1 MSAKTSRSPESDS
14 RSILLVFPVETAVPL
29 GPLRADA
36 ALVRGNN
43 PFCRQAPWEQ
53 QHQSVIV
60 TLECK
65 WMWLAFSL
73 HFFIRWSGGMCFSQ
87 AAPRLSRT
95 WSVYMS
101 FHKVRRIQMH
111 HIHFGKVSLFCSML
125 EKYLNNKCNT
135 DETRIFMCQPAHTP
149 QNSVTA
155 ADGYFT
161 RNDYFL
167 FKTRL

>member
-95 WSVYMS
+95 WSVYTS
-101 FHKVRRIQMH
+101 FLKVQRIQMH
-111 HIHFGKVSLFCSML
+111 HIHFGEFSLFCSML
-125 EKYLNNKCNT
+125 EKYLHNKCNT
-135 DETRIFMCQPAHTP
+135 DETRIFMSACTHASELSDSSWWIFHT
-149 QNSVTA
+149 
-155 ADGYFT
+155 
-161 RNDYFL
+161 
-167 FKTRL
+167 